1 MIKINQQSKTNKK
14 ENQTIQKKTR
24 KEVKLETKKS
34 KNMT

>member
-14 ENQTIQKKTR
+14 ENQTIQKKAR